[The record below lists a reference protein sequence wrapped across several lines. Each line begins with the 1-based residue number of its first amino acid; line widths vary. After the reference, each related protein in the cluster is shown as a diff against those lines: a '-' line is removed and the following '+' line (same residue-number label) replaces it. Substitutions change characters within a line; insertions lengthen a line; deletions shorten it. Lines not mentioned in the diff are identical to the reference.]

1 MKVAKF
7 LETWLHRPPPFHQVD
22 IKEQV
27 VKKKTLMQPFSL
39 VIFENEVILEGF
51 NGHK

>member
-27 VKKKTLMQPFSL
+27 VKKKNPHAAIFSSD
-39 VIFENEVILEGF
+39 FR
-51 NGHK
+51 K